1 MQALILALGEQVQ
14 CVGQGVAFRLIGT
27 DQSGEQT
34 RVQLDIGRES
44 HIRHPY
50 LLSRHGRNWYRQ
62 GDWLVLAPGI
72 QVCAAGIGNGHAR
85 FYVITHSP
93 LRIQRDAFTTSS
105 ENAV

>member
-1 MQALILALGEQVQ
+1 MQTLILALGEQVQ

-27 DQSGEQT
+27 EHTGEQT

-72 QVCAAGIGNGHAR
+72 QVCAAGIGRGCAR

-93 LRIQRDAFTTSS
+93 LRIERSAFTPAK
-105 ENAV
+105 ENPA